1 MRMEGGNRSL
11 LPHLCRQSSSTGK
24 NSRDEVRDSRIEWR
38 NTIGIASN
46 VAFFGSLGR
55 VSWKTIGQKR
65 RVRARGTSK
74 RRINSPR
81 FGRLKKYAGN
91 CERPAAGGWLARD
104 GSRGRR
110 ESSRKLVR
118 TLVSGSIWVQIFLQK
133 KIYI

>member
-1 MRMEGGNRSL
+1 MY
-11 LPHLCRQSSSTGK
+11 
-24 NSRDEVRDSRIEWR
+24 
-38 NTIGIASN
+38 
-46 VAFFGSLGR
+46 
-55 VSWKTIGQKR
+55 
-65 RVRARGTSK
+65 AREERSK

-118 TLVSGSIWVQIFLQK
+118 TLVSDSIWVQIFLQK
-133 KIYI
+133 YIYIRELKIGLTLRDGQK